1 LIAGTSIASITIW
14 LLGCSPTAILP
25 SGAFPQIYKNWQK
38 TACFQQVVDAARFPC
53 AWTGRYFRGTLKAPS
68 THMRRVKMT
77 LAAHLAEL
85 SEKHR
90 LLERKIQ
97 EELSR
102 PGGDDTQITRWKLEK
117 LKLKDEMAKL
127 QSGHTQH

>member
-1 LIAGTSIASITIW
+1 
-14 LLGCSPTAILP
+14 
-25 SGAFPQIYKNWQK
+25 
-38 TACFQQVVDAARFPC
+38 
-53 AWTGRYFRGTLKAPS
+53 
-68 THMRRVKMT
+68 MT

-85 SEKHR
+85 SERHR

-97 EELSR
+97 EELAR

-127 QSGHTQH
+127 QSKNGATRH

>member
-1 LIAGTSIASITIW
+1 
-14 LLGCSPTAILP
+14 
-25 SGAFPQIYKNWQK
+25 
-38 TACFQQVVDAARFPC
+38 
-53 AWTGRYFRGTLKAPS
+53 
-68 THMRRVKMT
+68 MT

-97 EELSR
+97 EEMAR
-102 PGGDDTQITRWKLEK
+102 PGGDDTQITRWKREK

-127 QSGHTQH
+127 QSNGRTRH